1 MTPFLKEIAAHLY
14 ERFGNDMSRIAVVF
28 PNKRASI
35 FMNDYFLQGMGNSPL
50 WAPTYFSINDFFDQL
65 CPLRHDDPIRSI
77 FILYNIYRDIARKQE
92 DKLFDINYFYS
103 WGQQLIND
111 FNNIDKNMVDA
122 ERILTNAS
130 EIWKLEELDKDTAE
144 ILRDIF
150 QNKHQNGKTSTGNSV
165 KTEYQDIWNNLYA
178 IYKAFNAKLEERGE
192 AYAGARNKYV
202 VEKLE
207 KGELQLPGQ
216 YDHFVFVGFN
226 VLLQSEE
233 RLFKYIQKQ
242 DKASF
247 YWDCDRYFWE
257 KESQFTFSRT
267 LKKNVGEFGN
277 AIRFEEEKHIDN
289 PKIEFIST
297 SSDNAQAH
305 YASQWLS
312 ENLTDEERRTAIIL
326 CDENQL
332 QAVLHAIPG
341 ENDQGKTVKEINI
354 TKGFS
359 LGNTPAYNFVANFLD
374 SQNVKENDHLVSLL
388 EQLGGELRS
397 EAHRTL
403 ALYPKNSWEGTLYAE
418 SFFQCYTTVNRIKDI
433 LNENILDIRGITLQ
447 TLLLQTLKTQT
458 IPFKGEPA
466 AGLQIMGMLETRN
479 LDFDQILLL
488 GVNEGNIPKKSTDHS
503 FLPYDLRKAYRLTTD
518 EEESEIYA
526 YNFFRLLQRCK
537 HITYMYNTQGENNC
551 EISRFLQQLRYNTH
565 FDIHHLTL
573 KEQHHNTISPIYGID
588 KDDVQAFMA
597 QKDHLSPSA
606 IIHYNDCPMKFYFSD
621 IACLQEDVR
630 EDLILPANTQ
640 GSIFHEASQL
650 CFEHLVINKKKSL
663 YGYPVGQD
671 EIKSLTEDD
680 VKIDTFLT
688 KAFLIVS
695 GNDAL
700 SNKVLLEKYIDETK
714 DISVMNKPFRE
725 RQSAGRNFI
734 ARHPEL
740 ALYTKDNHTAEFK
753 ALKSYLKNTLRFD
766 ARWDNLHIVSLE
778 TKYDTVVEGIE
789 IGGFVDRLDIV
800 KINDDYTLRVVD
812 YKTGSYNERK
822 VTFQDMS
829 SLFTNKD
836 KHYIFQTFIYCQAC
850 MEKGEPFGMRLPV
863 APLLLF
869 TPMMNSKDYSPYLQ
883 KKEGRNEKQE
893 IYRFQDYAR
902 EFREIL
908 EERIQEMKTSD
919 YHLKTEPECEY
930 CPFCQL
936 CNKKPRM

>member
-374 SQNVKENDHLVSLL
+374 SQNWNNL
-388 EQLGGELRS
+388 
-397 EAHRTL
+397 
-403 ALYPKNSWEGTLYAE
+403 AE
-418 SFFQCYTTVNRIKDI
+418 SCARKPT
-433 LNENILDIRGITLQ
+433 G
-447 TLLLQTLKTQT
+447 LL
-458 IPFKGEPA
+458 PY
-466 AGLQIMGMLETRN
+466 
-479 LDFDQILLL
+479 
-488 GVNEGNIPKKSTDHS
+488 IPKTHGRVPSMQSHSSSATPPST
-503 FLPYDLRKAYRLTTD
+503 
-518 EEESEIYA
+518 
-526 YNFFRLLQRCK
+526 
-537 HITYMYNTQGENNC
+537 G
-551 EISRFLQQLRYNTH
+551 
-565 FDIHHLTL
+565 
-573 KEQHHNTISPIYGID
+573 
-588 KDDVQAFMA
+588 
-597 QKDHLSPSA
+597 
-606 IIHYNDCPMKFYFSD
+606 
-621 IACLQEDVR
+621 
-630 EDLILPANTQ
+630 
-640 GSIFHEASQL
+640 
-650 CFEHLVINKKKSL
+650 
-663 YGYPVGQD
+663 
-671 EIKSLTEDD
+671 
-680 VKIDTFLT
+680 
-688 KAFLIVS
+688 
-695 GNDAL
+695 
-700 SNKVLLEKYIDETK
+700 
-714 DISVMNKPFRE
+714 
-725 RQSAGRNFI
+725 
-734 ARHPEL
+734 
-740 ALYTKDNHTAEFK
+740 
-753 ALKSYLKNTLRFD
+753 
-766 ARWDNLHIVSLE
+766 
-778 TKYDTVVEGIE
+778 
-789 IGGFVDRLDIV
+789 
-800 KINDDYTLRVVD
+800 
-812 YKTGSYNERK
+812 
-822 VTFQDMS
+822 
-829 SLFTNKD
+829 
-836 KHYIFQTFIYCQAC
+836 
-850 MEKGEPFGMRLPV
+850 
-863 APLLLF
+863 
-869 TPMMNSKDYSPYLQ
+869 
-883 KKEGRNEKQE
+883 
-893 IYRFQDYAR
+893 
-902 EFREIL
+902 
-908 EERIQEMKTSD
+908 
-919 YHLKTEPECEY
+919 
-930 CPFCQL
+930 
-936 CNKKPRM
+936 